1 MSHELPVAIST
12 STLTLSTLVIPVQGY
27 VIDPLPLLESF
38 QAWPISKYESGYNAL
53 LYFCCIPF
61 GRVAAELQF
70 GRG

>member
-38 QAWPISKYESGYNAL
+38 RAWPNSKY
-53 LYFCCIPF
+53 
-61 GRVAAELQF
+61 
-70 GRG
+70 